1 MSYDTLDLSVLKTIA
16 TNKKY
21 ALDFASANDHVIFS
35 DNVWNFSKNL
45 LGYVKLHKDVPTLRV
60 MLERLPKKTPEK
72 TIENFKEVWQA
83 IESHSYDEKEFVHD
97 VGKMKKRFADKK
109 IMELKERLNK
119 ADTSSLDIDA
129 TIKEAQSTIQ
139 VIKNLNQVKAYERR
153 SLKDAVPLFREEY
166 NEKLKNPDFNSGLK
180 TGYSFIDEA
189 TGGLNPGELLL
200 IGAESGGGKSMMLM
214 NIAVQLW
221 LQMNKPDH
229 LGNFAPGNDIM
240 YFSLEMPFKPCLNR
254 VLSRLSGLPSKK
266 IKKATLNNDEALR
279 LKKTLSFISQYP
291 SSFEIIDIPRGATME
306 SIEHIYEDAK
316 NFSNPKVV
324 VIDYLGIMDYAG
336 VGPIDDWLKLGK
348 IAELIHE
355 FARVHNLI
363 VLSAVQLTR
372 AKGGKEAEDKI
383 GLHRVGRSSLILQNA
398 NIAIQI
404 ETRQNEKNYPD
415 MNYHIIKNRD
425 GELGSGRCLKNL
437 ACGTLIDLPN
447 EEDSSESFIS
457 QDDIAERMS
466 SIEL

>member
-1 MSYDTLDLSVLKTIA
+1 MSYDALDLSVLKTITA
-16 TNKKY
+16 SKKH
-21 ALDFASANDHVIFS
+21 ALEFASANDNTIFS
-35 DNVWNFSKNL
+35 DNVWNFSKAL

-60 MLERLPKKTPEK
+60 MLERLPKKTSEK
-72 TIENFKEVWQA
+72 TIENFKEIWEA
-83 IESHSYDEKEFVHD
+83 MEAHTYNEKEFTHD
-97 VGKMKKRFADKK
+97 VSKLKKRFADKK

-119 ADTSSLDIDA
+119 ADTSNLDIDA

-153 SLKDAVPLFREEY
+153 TLKDAVPLFREEY
-166 NEKLKNPDFNSGLK
+166 NEKLKNPDFNAGLK
-180 TGYSFIDEA
+180 TGYSFLDEC

-221 LQMNKPDH
+221 LQMNKSDQT
-229 LGNFAPGNDIM
+229 GNFAPGNDIM

-279 LKKTLSFISQYP
+279 LKRTLSFISQYP

-306 SIEHIYEDAK
+306 SIEQEYEEAK
-316 NFSNPKVV
+316 HFSNPKIVD
-324 VIDYLGIMDYAG
+324 IDYLGIMDYAG

-348 IAELIHE
+348 IAEQIHE

-372 AKGGKEAEDKI
+372 AKGGKEAEDKV
-383 GLHRVGRSSLILQNA
+383 GMHRVGRSSLILQNA

-415 MNYHIIKNRD
+415 MKYHIIKNREGPL
-425 GELGSGRCLKNL
+425 GESSVLKDL
-437 ACGTLIDLPN
+437 SCGTLIDIPN
-447 EEDSSESFIS
+447 VESEESFIT
-457 QDDIAERMS
+457 QDDIADRMS

>member
-16 TNKKY
+16 TNKKC
-21 ALDFASANDHVIFS
+21 ALDFATANDNTIFS

-60 MLERLPKKTPEK
+60 MLERLPKKTSEK
-72 TIENFKEVWQA
+72 TIENFKEIWQA
-83 IESHSYDEKEFVHD
+83 IESHSYDEKEFAHD
-97 VGKMKKRFADKK
+97 VSKMKKRFADKK
-109 IMELKERLNK
+109 IMELRDRLNQ
-119 ADTSSLDIDA
+119 ADTSNLDIDA
-129 TIKEAQSTIQ
+129 TLKEAQSTIQ
-139 VIKNLNQVKAYERR
+139 VVKNLNQVKAYERR
-153 SLKDAVPLFREEY
+153 TLKDSVPLFREEY
-166 NEKLKNPDFNSGLK
+166 NEKMKNPDFNAGLK
-180 TGYSFIDEA
+180 TGYSFLDES

-200 IGAESGGGKSMMLM
+200 IGAESGGGKSMFLM

-221 LQMNKPDH
+221 LQMNKPDQS
-229 LGNFAPGNDIM
+229 GNFAPGNDIM

-266 IKKATLNNDEALR
+266 IKKATLDTDEVLR
-279 LKKTLSFISQYP
+279 LKKTLGFLSQYP

-306 SIEHIYEDAK
+306 SIEQVYEDAK
-316 NFSNPKVV
+316 HFSNPKVV

-336 VGPIDDWLKLGK
+336 VGQIDDWLKLGK
-348 IAELIHE
+348 IAEQIHE

-372 AKGGKEAEDKI
+372 AKGGKEAEDKV
-383 GLHRVGRSSLILQNA
+383 GMHRVGRSSLILQNA

-415 MNYHIIKNRD
+415 MNYHIIKCRD
-425 GELGSGRCLKNL
+425 GELGSGRVLKNL
-437 ACGTLIDLPN
+437 ACGTLIDIPN
-447 EEDSSESFIS
+447 EDESSESFIS
-457 QDDIAERMS
+457 QDDIAERIS
-466 SIEL
+466 KIEL